1 MNSKVVVHN
10 DIGAYPDPSAAQVYP
25 SDSGYV
31 VSGLLSSVDAFPINE
46 TGLKSAIADLNP
58 TFVGLDGQGAINF
71 DKKFLEPGWFV
82 DSQGQISFERPGQ
95 NFNQFNQAQL
105 ADEQL
110 NKISVTQL
118 LENVTF
124 YTADPNLVPFQPGF
138 KFSHNETNISN
149 GLKNG
154 DQIWVSF
161 NILQSDNNQKKAV
174 EGFRPITTQL
184 LTVSGLT
191 TTSDP
196 MNSL

>member
-1 MNSKVVVHN
+1 MN
-10 DIGAYPDPSAAQVYP
+10 Q
-25 SDSGYV
+25 
-31 VSGLLSSVDAFPINE
+31 L
-46 TGLKSAIADLNP
+46 
-58 TFVGLDGQGAINF
+58 
-71 DKKFLEPGWFV
+71 
-82 DSQGQISFERPGQ
+82 
-95 NFNQFNQAQL
+95 NQAQL
-105 ADEQL
+105 ANEQL
-110 NKISVTQL
+110 NKISVAQL

-174 EGFRPITTQL
+174 EAFRPITTQL

-196 MNSL
+196 MNSLWYVLIAIGSILTLGSLTLLGF